1 MASNINTVTL
11 GGRLTR
17 DPELKATNSGVS
29 ILEFGLAS
37 NTSRKNQ
44 AGQWEDVAG
53 FYDCKVIGSR
63 ADSLA
68 RILRKGMPV
77 VIAGRLSYSQWEKD
91 GQKRSKVEIVA
102 DSVELPPKQ
111 DGHQAQPAQQANQ
124 GLTYDGAPLDFYEED
139 IPF

>member
-17 DPELKATNSGVS
+17 DPELKATQSGVS
-29 ILEFGLAS
+29 ILAFGIAS

-68 RILRKGMPV
+68 RILHKGMPV
-77 VIAGRLSYSQWEKD
+77 VVAGRLSYSQWEAKD
-91 GQKRSKVEIVA
+91 GSGKRSKIEIVA
-102 DSVELPPKQ
+102 ESVELPPKQ
-111 DGHQAQPAQQANQ
+111 DGAAAQGYHQQQPEPVI
-124 GLTYDGAPLDFYEED
+124 YDD
-139 IPF
+139 IDLPF

>member
-1 MASNINTVTL
+1 MANNINTVTL

-17 DPELKATNSGVS
+17 DPELKATKSGVS

-37 NTSRKNQ
+37 NTSKKNA

-53 FYDCKVIGSR
+53 FYDCKVIGTR

-68 RILRKGMPV
+68 RIMRKGMPV
-77 VIAGRLSYSQWEKD
+77 VVAGRLSYSQWEKD
-91 GQKRSKVEIVA
+91 GQKRSKIEIVA

-111 DGHQAQPAQQANQ
+111 DGNQAQPAQAHS
-124 GLTYDGAPLDFYEED
+124 GLTYDGAPLDFYEDD

>member
-17 DPELKATNSGVS
+17 DPELKATQSGVS
-29 ILEFGLAS
+29 ILQFSLAS
-37 NTSRKNQ
+37 NTSKKNQ

-111 DGHQAQPAQQANQ
+111 EGHQQPAQQAYG
-124 GLTYDGAPLDFYEED
+124 GLTYDGQPLDFYEDD

>member
-17 DPELKATNSGVS
+17 DPELKATQSGVS

-44 AGQWEDVAG
+44 AGQWEDTAG

-63 ADSLA
+63 ADGLA
-68 RILRKGMPV
+68 RILHKGMPV
-77 VIAGRLSYSQWEKD
+77 VVSGRLSYSSWEAKD
-91 GQKRSKVEIVA
+91 GSGKRSKVEIVA
-102 DSVELPPKQ
+102 EHVELPPKQ
-111 DGHQAQPAQQANQ
+111 DGAAAHQQPAQQAQ
-124 GLTYDGAPLDFYEED
+124 PIIYDD
-139 IPF
+139 IDLPF

>member
-1 MASNINTVTL
+1 MANNINTVTL

-17 DPELKATNSGVS
+17 DPELRATQSGVS
-29 ILEFGLAS
+29 ILEFGIAS
-37 NTSRKNQ
+37 NTSKKNQ

-53 FYDCKVIGSR
+53 FFDCKVFGSR
-63 ADSLA
+63 ADSLS

-77 VIAGRLSYSQWEKD
+77 VVAGRLSYSQWEKD

-102 DSVELPPKQ
+102 ETVELPPKQ
-111 DGHQAQPAQQANQ
+111 DGGHQQQPQQAAPVA
-124 GLTYDGAPLDFYEED
+124 YDFGYED

>member
-1 MASNINTVTL
+1 MSNNINTVTL

-17 DPELKATNSGVS
+17 DPELKATQSGVS
-29 ILEFGLAS
+29 VLAFGLAS

-44 AGQWEDVAG
+44 AGQWEEVPG

-63 ADSLA
+63 ADGLA

-77 VIAGRLSYSQWEKD
+77 VVSGRLSYSQWEKD
-91 GQKRSKVEIVA
+91 GQKRSKVEIMA
-102 DSVELPPKQ
+102 DVVELPPRQ
-111 DGHQAQPAQQANQ
+111 DGAQAQGYQQQAAPAV
-124 GLTYDGAPLDFYEED
+124 YDYEDE

>member
-1 MASNINTVTL
+1 MSNNINTVTL

-17 DPELKATNSGVS
+17 DPELKATQSGVS
-29 ILEFGLAS
+29 ILEFAIAS

-53 FYDCKVIGSR
+53 FFECRVFGSR

-68 RILRKGMPV
+68 RILHKGMPV
-77 VIAGRLSYSQWEKD
+77 VVAGRLSYSQWEAKD
-91 GQKRSKVEIVA
+91 GSGKRSKIEIVA
-102 DSVELPPKQ
+102 DMVELPPKQ
-111 DGHQAQPAQQANQ
+111 DGHQAQPAQQAAP
-124 GLTYDGAPLDFYEED
+124 TVYDYDD

>member
-17 DPELKATNSGVS
+17 DPELKATQSGVS
-29 ILEFGLAS
+29 ILAFGIAS

-68 RILRKGMPV
+68 RILHKGMPV
-77 VIAGRLSYSQWEKD
+77 VVAGRLSYSQWEAKD
-91 GQKRSKVEIVA
+91 GSGKRSKIEIVA
-102 DSVELPPKQ
+102 ESVELPPKQ
-111 DGHQAQPAQQANQ
+111 DGGAVAQGYHQQQPDPVI
-124 GLTYDGAPLDFYEED
+124 YDD
-139 IPF
+139 IDLPF

>member
-1 MASNINTVTL
+1 MSSNINTVTL

-17 DPELKATNSGVS
+17 DPELKATKSGVS

-68 RILRKGMPV
+68 RIMRKGMPV
-77 VIAGRLSYSQWEKD
+77 VVAGRLSYSQWEKD

-111 DGHQAQPAQQANQ
+111 DGHQQPAQQAAQ